1 MTLSILNK
9 LIRENNISEDVLIRC
24 DSEWECGDVACDG
37 VWYNAKKN
45 VIILTQDIEGTSRLY
60 DIEYENGSIK
70 SKTISSNWV
79 CLSNNISVKDLD
91 RTNSA
96 YVQNNRR
103 F

>member
-9 LIRENNISEDVLIRC
+9 LIKENNISEDVLIRC
-24 DSEWECGDVACDG
+24 DSAWECGDVACDG

-70 SKTISSNWV
+70 SKTISSNWI
-79 CLSNNISVKDLD
+79 CLSNDISVKDLD
-91 RTNSA
+91 RTNSVYA
-96 YVQNNRR
+96 KNNRR

>member
-24 DSEWECGDVACDG
+24 DTAWECGDVACDG
-37 VWYNAKKN
+37 VWYNAAKN

-79 CLSNNISVKDLD
+79 CLSNDISVKDLD

>member
-1 MTLSILNK
+1 MTLGLLNSIIK
-9 LIRENNISEDVLIRC
+9 DNNIPEDVLIRC
-24 DSEWECGDVACDG
+24 DSAWECGDVACDG
-37 VWYNAKKN
+37 VWYNAEKN

-60 DIEYENGSIK
+60 DIEYEKGLIK
-70 SKTISSNWV
+70 SKTISSNWI
-79 CLSNNISVKDLD
+79 CLSNDISVKDLD